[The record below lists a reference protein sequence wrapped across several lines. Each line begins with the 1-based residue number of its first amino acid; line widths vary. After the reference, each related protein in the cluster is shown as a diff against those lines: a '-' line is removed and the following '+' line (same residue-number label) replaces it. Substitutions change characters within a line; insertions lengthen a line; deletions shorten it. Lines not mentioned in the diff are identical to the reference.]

1 MGDFNLAARLDAACP
16 GFGGPS
22 APYASMSR
30 KTFVPFGG
38 IHGWIADLTV
48 PGSKRTA
55 SLVKSYFVAET
66 EEWRALAAVRIH
78 AGVKNDADL
87 ASRRALSMRE
97 VQRLGMKPGQ
107 VISA

>member
-1 MGDFNLAARLDAACP
+1 
-16 GFGGPS
+16 
-22 APYASMSR
+22 MSH

-38 IHGWIADLTV
+38 IHGWIADFTV

-55 SLVKSYFVAET
+55 SLVRSYFVAEP

-107 VISA
+107 VMSA